1 MKPKRIVVACQKG
14 GVGKTTLA
22 LNLLVEAVRRG
33 VSVAIHDADPQGSS
47 MLLSEQRER
56 LHGQT
61 LPVFIDS
68 PDGYDLVIV
77 DTPPHANA
85 QLVRLA
91 KGADLVLVPL
101 RPAVLDLVA
110 AQTTFDAVTN
120 HGLPVAA
127 VLMLTSPRAP
137 EIAEAEAYL
146 AERKIPLAGHV
157 HHRVDVARATGQ
169 GIGIWEWNNQ
179 HPGAAEFAQVA
190 DFVFGKLKII

>member
-1 MKPKRIVVACQKG
+1 MKRVVIACQKG

-33 VSVAIHDADPQGSS
+33 LSVAIHDADPQGSS

-61 LPVFIDS
+61 LPVYLSEPTGF
-68 PDGYDLVIV
+68 DLVIV

-85 QLVRLA
+85 QIPKLIRD
-91 KGADLVLVPL
+91 ADLVLVPM

-110 AQTTFDAVTN
+110 AQTTLDVVIN
-120 HGLPVAA
+120 HGRPVAA

-137 EIAEAEAYL
+137 EIAEAQAYL
-146 AERKIPLAGHV
+146 AERQISIAGLV
-157 HHRVDVARATGQ
+157 HHRVDVSRATGQ
-169 GIGIWEWNNQ
+169 GIGISELHDK
-179 HPGAAEFAQVA
+179 HPGAGEFAQVA
-190 DFVFGKLKII
+190 DFVFGKLKIN